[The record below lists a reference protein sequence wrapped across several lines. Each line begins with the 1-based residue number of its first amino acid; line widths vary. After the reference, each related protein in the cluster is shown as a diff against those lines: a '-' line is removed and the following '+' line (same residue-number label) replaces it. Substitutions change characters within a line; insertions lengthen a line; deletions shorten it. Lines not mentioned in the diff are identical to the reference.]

1 MNNCEAMHT
10 NPAKYDGKDEVEEKR
25 RAEQSRA
32 DRNVVTSIYQYNP
45 RMLEMLGL
53 ERCIKETYKL
63 RIDL

>member
-32 DRNVVTSIYQYNP
+32 DRNIQYNP